1 MTIVRIPG
9 MMDPH
14 VHMRDLD
21 WVHKATFRSE
31 TEAALAGGYT
41 AVLDMPN
48 TPPTATT
55 EAALALKRERM
66 ASACV
71 CDWGAYFGA
80 SQDGNEALY
89 PRVEGQVC
97 GLKIYNNETTGTLL
111 IDNHEAR
118 ARHYAAWPGHKPI
131 AVHAEAQTVADILM
145 LVRRTGKRTHFCHI
159 CLAEEIELLRAAKA
173 EGLPISVGVTP
184 HHLFL
189 TEADVTT
196 LGPLGLMKPTLKT
209 AADRDA
215 LWDGIADRTVDVV
228 ESDHAPH
235 TLAEKS
241 SARPP
246 YGVPGLETTL
256 PLLLLAVSE
265 GRLPLDRVIELIAVN
280 PRRIFGLPAH
290 DETYTLVDTS
300 ATYVIDRA
308 HLHSACGWSPFEGM
322 RVVGK
327 VTEVRIRGQLA
338 FDGEK
343 VRVPDGFGR
352 DVAVLPVNGEG
363 RTGAM

>member
-1 MTIVRIPG
+1 

-21 WVHKATFRSE
+21 WSHKATFRSE

-41 AVLDMPN
+41 LVLDMPN
-48 TPPTATT
+48 TPPATINQ
-55 EAALALKRERM
+55 ANLSLKLARL
-66 ASACV
+66 ASESV

-80 SQDGNEALY
+80 SQDGNEAEY
-89 PRVEGQVC
+89 PRVESQVC

-111 IDNHEAR
+111 IDNHAAR

-131 AVHAEAQTVADILM
+131 AVHAEAQTVADILS
-145 LVRRTGKRTHFCHI
+145 LVRQYRKPTHFCHI
-159 CLAEEIELLRAAKA
+159 CLAEEIDLLRAAKN

-184 HHLFL
+184 HHLYL
-189 TEADVTT
+189 TDADVAT

-215 LWDGIADRTVDVV
+215 LWVGIADGTVDVV

-241 SARPP
+241 SAKPP

-256 PLLLLAVSE
+256 PLLLLAVRE
-265 GRLPLDRVIELIAVN
+265 GRLTLDRVIELIATN
-280 PRRIFGLPAH
+280 PRRIFGLAMD
-290 DETYTLVDTS
+290 DETYTLVDADAS
-300 ATYVIDRA
+300 YVLDRTQF
-308 HLHSACGWSPFEGM
+308 HSACGWSPFEGM

-327 VTEVRIRGQLA
+327 VQSVTIRGQLA
-338 FDGEK
+338 YDGES
-343 VRVPDGFGR
+343 VRVADGFGC
-352 DVAVLPVNGEG
+352 DVAISQVQ
-363 RTGAM
+363 TS